1 MRIMSTYILEFR
13 INLRKRLNR
22 CLVADFIK
30 LFIALKLEVKNAI
43 SILPFAIIFTISVL
57 LHF

>member
-43 SILPFAIIFTISVL
+43 SILPFAIIFAISVL